1 MKPIIETLERRY
13 FNPEIRA
20 DKESRNIEG
29 LATTFNEY
37 YDVDWFKERIDER
50 AFDNIL
56 KSKDNDTIAAF
67 NHNWNAPLARTI
79 SGTLTLEKRKEGL
92 AYKFEA
98 PNTTAGND
106 LLVMLE
112 RGDVKHSS
120 LAMRVKKD
128 EWETRDEN
136 GVEKEYRTILEV
148 SELRDVS
155 PVVFPA
161 NPNTDVAK
169 RSRDEQLKP
178 KEPEPIDYKTELANK
193 KIKENQS
200 WLASQ
205 IL

>member
-1 MKPIIETLERRY
+1 METLERRY
-13 FNPEIRA
+13 FSPEIRA
-20 DKESRNIEG
+20 DKESRMVEG
-29 LATTFNEY
+29 TATTFNQF
-37 YDVDWFKERIDER
+37 YDMGWFAEKIDER
-50 AFDNIL
+50 AFDKVL

-67 NHNWNAPLARTI
+67 NHNWDAPLARTL
-79 SGTLTLEKRKEGL
+79 SGTLTLEKTENGL
-92 AYKFEA
+92 GYRFES

-128 EWETRDEN
+128 LWETREED

-169 RSRDEQLKP
+169 RSRDEQIKP
-178 KEPEPIDYKTELANK
+178 PEPIEIDYKTKLANK
-193 KIKENQS
+193 KIQINKS

-205 IL
+205 KY